1 MYGAF
6 EPKVSP
12 EEFVVVPDVKAI
24 SNGIVLICALP
35 DGRRFGV
42 PSGYIGEQSEVRVP
56 ATTAPCRGAVV
67 CRGPLSAECALAK
80 LSAP

>member
-6 EPKVSP
+6 EPKASP
-12 EEFVVVPDVKAI
+12 EEFVVVPNVKAI

-42 PSGYIGEQSEVRVP
+42 PSVYIGEQSEVRHP
-56 ATTAPCRGAVV
+56 GDHGALAVV
-67 CRGPLSAECALAK
+67 RWFAEDHCL